1 MPKFSFTAIDSGGR
15 ERTGLVEAPSVDLA
29 STQIKSMGLFPT
41 NLEEDR
47 GDRGARAVL
56 GTKATRSGRA
66 TGRRKPIV
74 IGRPVSLK
82 GLTTYTRQ
90 LAILLEAGLPLLRSL
105 EVLGRQEKKAAF
117 KVIIEELADNIRSG
131 NTYSDGLERHPKV
144 FNRLYVNM
152 VRAGEAGGVL
162 DVVLARLSHFMEKAE
177 RIKGRVR
184 AAMVYPIIVLIVAIS
199 ILAGLLT
206 FVVPKFQ
213 TIFDDMLRGASLPA
227 LTQAVMNMSDFVKN
241 HFWLTL
247 SILIFLV
254 ILMKLVRRT
263 GPGAYVT
270 DWTMIHLPPL
280 GDLFRKALVSR
291 FSRTFGTL
299 LSSGVPILQ
308 ALQITRDTIGN
319 TIMMRAID
327 VVHDRVKEGEGIA
340 GPLEGTKVF
349 PAMVTSMIEVG
360 EETGQLHD
368 MLNRVADTYDE
379 EVDNAVAGLT
389 SIIEPI
395 MIVLLAFVVG
405 IIVVALF
412 LPIVRIIQQLS

>member
-15 ERTGLVEAPSVDLA
+15 ERTGLVEAPTSDLA
-29 STQIKSMGLFPT
+29 SSQIKTMGLFPT
-41 NLEEDR
+41 NLVEDR
-47 GDRGARAVL
+47 EGRA
-56 GTKATRSGRA
+56 ATRAAGAPAPGLARPKR
-66 TGRRKPIV
+66 RRKPFT

-82 GLTTYTRQ
+82 ALTIYTRQ
-90 LAILLEAGLPLLRSL
+90 LSILLESGLPLLRSL
-105 EVLGRQEKKAAF
+105 EVLGRQEKKAPF
-117 KVIIEELADNIRSG
+117 KAIIEELADNIRSG
-131 NTYSDGLERHPKV
+131 NTYSEGLERYPKV

-162 DVVLARLSHFMEKAE
+162 DVVLSRLSKFMEKAE
-177 RIKGRVR
+177 RIKSRVR
-184 AAMVYPIIVLIVAIS
+184 AAMVYPIIVLIVAVG
-199 ILAGLLT
+199 ILIGLLT

-227 LTQAVMNMSDFVKN
+227 LTQIVLNVSDFVKGN
-241 HFWLTL
+241 FGLTVGAVVL
-247 SILIFLV
+247 LV
-254 ILMKLVRRT
+254 ILLKLARKT
-263 GPGAYVT
+263 GPGAYAT
-270 DWTMIHLPPL
+270 DWALINMPPL
-280 GDLFRKALVSR
+280 GDLFRKASVSR
-291 FSRTFGTL
+291 FTRTFGTL

-319 TIMMRAID
+319 TILMRAID

-340 GPLEGTKVF
+340 GPLEGTNVF
-349 PAMVTSMIEVG
+349 PVMVTSMIEVG

-389 SIIEPI
+389 SIIEPV
-395 MIVLLAFVVG
+395 MIVFLAVVVG
-405 IIVVALF
+405 VIVIALF

>member
-15 ERTGLVEAPSVDLA
+15 ERTGLVEAPTADLA
-29 STQIKSMGLFPT
+29 SSQIKTMGLFPT
-41 NLEEDR
+41 NLVEER
-47 GDRGARAVL
+47 EGRSGTRTAGARA
-56 GTKATRSGRA
+56 SGRVG
-66 TGRRKPIV
+66 TSRRRKPFV

-82 GLTTYTRQ
+82 ALTIYTRQ
-90 LAILLEAGLPLLRSL
+90 LAILLESGLPLLRSL
-105 EVLGRQEKKAAF
+105 EVLGRQEKKPTF
-117 KVIIEELADNIRSG
+117 KGIIEELADNIRSG
-131 NTYSDGLERHPKV
+131 NTYSEGLERHPKV

-162 DVVLARLSHFMEKAE
+162 DVVLSRLSRFMEKAE
-177 RIKGRVR
+177 RIKSRVR
-184 AAMVYPIIVLIVAIS
+184 AAMVYPVIVLIVA
-199 ILAGLLT
+199 LAIMIGLLT

-227 LTQAVMNMSDFVKN
+227 LTQAVLNVSDFVKG
-241 HFWLTL
+241 HFGLTIGGVVL
-247 SILIFLV
+247 FFILLKV
-254 ILMKLVRRT
+254 LRKT
-263 GPGAYVT
+263 GPGAYAT
-270 DWTMIHLPPL
+270 DWALINMPPL
-280 GDLFRKALVSR
+280 GDLFRKASVSR
-291 FSRTFGTL
+291 FARTFGTL

-319 TIMMRAID
+319 TILMRAID

-340 GPLEGTKVF
+340 GPLEGTNVF
-349 PAMVTSMIEVG
+349 PVMVTSMIEVG

-389 SIIEPI
+389 SIIEPV
-395 MIVLLAFVVG
+395 MIVFLAVVVG
-405 IIVVALF
+405 VIVIALF